1 MEKTGRTEAVAL
13 DVGGTFVKY
22 GVVRAGVIGE
32 TGQFPI
38 RENGTAEEILGPI
51 LAFLTAHPAPRV
63 AVSIPGP
70 MDYPRGMSLM
80 KHKFAAIYGVSL
92 ADWLGERLPGT
103 DIVFVHDGVA
113 FALGEML
120 DGALAGCGCAAG
132 VMLGTGLGFALCRSG
147 RVSVGPA
154 LTPAHPL
161 WNAPYGEGIAEEA
174 VSGRAMRRRWLAMG
188 REALDVREIAQ
199 LAKEGDAQASA
210 LFEQTGEDLGR
221 MLSAHLAA
229 WPVERIAVGG
239 QIARSWA
246 LMAPG
251 YARACAIPALPAAHI
266 GDAALRG
273 ALAYARQGDALLE
286 MIS

>member
-1 MEKTGRTEAVAL
+1 MTQAVVL

-22 GVVRAGVIGE
+22 GVVRGGAIGE

-103 DIVFVHDGVA
+103 EIVFVHDGVA
-113 FALGEML
+113 FALGEMA
-120 DGALAGCGCAAG
+120 DGALAGCHCAAG
-132 VMLGTGLGFALCRSG
+132 VMLGTGLGFALCRAG
-147 RVSVGPA
+147 RVLVGPA
-154 LTPAHPL
+154 KTPAHPL
-161 WNAPYGEGIAEEA
+161 WNAPYQGGIAEEA
-174 VSGRAMRRRWLAMG
+174 VSGRALRRRWRELG

-199 LAKEGDAQASA
+199 LANAGDAQAKM
-210 LFEQTGEDLGR
+210 LFEQAGEDMGR
-221 MLSAHLAA
+221 MLGAHLDGRG
-229 WPVERIAVGG
+229 VERIAVGG
-239 QIARSWA
+239 QIAKSWA

-251 YARACAIPALPAAHI
+251 FARACGIETVPAAHI

-273 ALAYARQGDALLE
+273 AWAYAQKGDALLE